1 MKKWYSKY
9 FSDFFMIFI
18 DKPLFLTIII
28 YMKPKQETQKM
39 LYNFRKA
46 QVSRHKFQVK

>member
-18 DKPLFLTIII
+18 DKPLFLIII
-28 YMKPKQETQKM
+28 IGMKQKQTSKRCYTTLEEENQK
-39 LYNFRKA
+39 
-46 QVSRHKFQVK
+46 